1 LSWST
6 NQSGSVI
13 SVTPTNPTNIYSATC
28 TTGPGCTT
36 IASITVNTAPSASLV
51 VLSATVCYGSSATLT
66 ASGCTGTIRW
76 NTGATGTSLVTPAL
90 TTTTNYTATCT
101 TSTGSTTSVVGTA
114 TVMTPTSLSI
124 SRTSAAS
131 STLVTI
137 TVRGCTNGTLS
148 WSTGSA
154 DNGKTS
160 IVVAATTDGVYS
172 ASCTS
177 GPGCVATARVTVG
190 RSDINDFIVSDALTC
205 QGQSAT
211 LTAVGCVGTLSWLGS
226 GVAGQ
231 STASVVVTPS
241 QTTVYTA
248 VCTNGLTSVEVAA
261 QVSVVA
267 APSLSLSVSSLTAT
281 PGSIVSLTASGCTVG
296 QLLWSMG
303 GVSGPVVS
311 VTVNQPVT
319 VYSVS
324 CVLTA
329 SCQDVKSVTVSSTTQ
344 SPDLVLTKVVS
355 KAKAVLG
362 EVISYTVV
370 LTNRGNAPAT
380 NVVVEDMM
388 TAGLIYKAGSAS
400 ASSGTFTSGLSAHS
414 WALASLGSGSSASL
428 VLSASIVAEGISYN
442 TARIPGDTVSVC
454 TSVPFTVCKGSP
466 YAILLSAPAGYS
478 TYNWYNGTALV
489 GQTTTNSFTA
499 TAAGEYK
506 VIVNNGVSGCPRREL
521 LPGLH

>member
-1 LSWST
+1 
-6 NQSGSVI
+6 
-13 SVTPTNPTNIYSATC
+13 
-28 TTGPGCTT
+28 
-36 IASITVNTAPSASLV
+36 
-51 VLSATVCYGSSATLT
+51 
-66 ASGCTGTIRW
+66 
-76 NTGATGTSLVTPAL
+76 
-90 TTTTNYTATCT
+90 
-101 TSTGSTTSVVGTA
+101 
-114 TVMTPTSLSI
+114 
-124 SRTSAAS
+124 
-131 STLVTI
+131 
-137 TVRGCTNGTLS
+137 
-148 WSTGSA
+148 
-154 DNGKTS
+154 
-160 IVVAATTDGVYS
+160 
-172 ASCTS
+172 
-177 GPGCVATARVTVG
+177 
-190 RSDINDFIVSDALTC
+190 
-205 QGQSAT
+205 
-211 LTAVGCVGTLSWLGS
+211 
-226 GVAGQ
+226 
-231 STASVVVTPS
+231 
-241 QTTVYTA
+241 
-248 VCTNGLTSVEVAA
+248 
-261 QVSVVA
+261 
-267 APSLSLSVSSLTAT
+267 
-281 PGSIVSLTASGCTVG
+281 
-296 QLLWSMG
+296 MG

-329 SCQDVKSVTVSSTTQ
+329 SCQDVKSVTVSTTTQ
-344 SPDLVLTKVVS
+344 VPDLVLTKVVS

-454 TSVPFTVCKGSP
+454 TSVPITVCKGSS

-506 VIVNNGVSGCPRREL
+506 VIVNNGASGCPNGSCCPVYIEEVEL
-521 LPGLH
+521 PVSVSAVGTNPTCVNAQPQPNGTIQLIGLGLGSAGYQYAISEGSSFSTVNPVLQPVPANGIVATTLAGTKTYTVRVYNELGCYVDVRVTLTTTCSCPPPVCVPITIKRKVR